1 MTTNYLEVMDPRLER
16 AELIAWLFEQGIS
29 AEEID
34 TSFAPMLLPARRAVG
49 DDGSYISARQISERS
64 GLPIDQLI
72 RYQHALGLP
81 VEDDPDAPQFMRP
94 DGDIAIHIK
103 ALLDHGIDPDQML
116 TVVRVLAEGLSNAAE
131 VMRSAVLGAVLHPG
145 ATELEV
151 AKRSQ
156 TLVDSVAPML
166 GPMIQDML
174 FLQLRHATET
184 EAVNASER
192 AEGLPVP
199 GARDVAAAFADLV
212 GFTRLGEE
220 LPPEDLEAM
229 SNRLADLARDA
240 AVAPVRFVKTI
251 GDAVMFVSP
260 DPAALLE
267 TVLNLTEAAESD
279 DLLPRLRAGITY
291 GSAVSRAGDWFGSP
305 INLASRVT
313 STARPGSVLV
323 SAEAR
328 EQIGNDE
335 RFRWS
340 YAGEKELRGI
350 DNEVNLFR
358 ARRAD
363 PGEES
368 TVIGFITE
376 GDAVR
381 NSKSNP
387 KSRRST

>member
-16 AELIAWLFEQGIS
+16 ADLIAWLLEQGIS
-29 AEEID
+29 AQDID
-34 TSFAPMLLPARRAVG
+34 NSFAPMLLPARRVVG
-49 DDGSYISARQISERS
+49 DDGSYISARQISEQS
-64 GLPIDQLI
+64 GLPIDQLL

-81 VEDDPDAPQFMRP
+81 VMDDPDAPQFMRP
-94 DGDIAIHIK
+94 DGDIAGHIK
-103 ALLDHGIDPDQML
+103 QLLDHGIDPDQLL
-116 TVVRVLAEGLSNAAE
+116 TVVRVLAEGLSNGAE
-131 VMRSAVLGAVLHPG
+131 VMRSAVLGAVLRPG

-151 AKRSQ
+151 AKSSQ
-156 TLVDSVAPML
+156 LLADSVAPML

-174 FLQLRHATET
+174 FLQLRHAAET

-199 GARDVAAAFADLV
+199 GARAVAAAFADLV

-220 LPPEDLEAM
+220 LPPENLEAM

-240 AVAPVRFVKTI
+240 AVPPVRLVKTI

-267 TVLNLTEAAESD
+267 AVLNLTEAAEAD
-279 DLLPRLRAGITY
+279 ELLPRLRAGITY

-313 STARPGSVLV
+313 STARPDSVLV
-323 SAEAR
+323 SEDAR
-328 EQIGNDE
+328 EQIGDDE

-340 YAGEKELRGI
+340 FAGEKELRGI
-350 DNEVNLFR
+350 DHEVNLFR

-363 PGEES
+363 AGEES
-368 TVIGFITE
+368 
-376 GDAVR
+376 D
-381 NSKSNP
+381 
-387 KSRRST
+387 

>member
-1 MTTNYLEVMDPRLER
+1 MTTDNLEVMDPRLER
-16 AELIAWLFEQGIS
+16 AELITWLMEQGIG

-34 TSFAPMLLPARRAVG
+34 NSFAPMLLPARRAVG
-49 DDGSYISARQISERS
+49 DDGSYLSARQISEQS

-72 RYQHALGLP
+72 RYQHALGLT
-81 VEDDPDAPQFMRP
+81 VVDDADAPQFMRP
-94 DGDIAIHIK
+94 DGDIAVHIK
-103 ALLDHGIDPDQML
+103 KLLDHGIDPDQML
-116 TVVRVLAEGLSNAAE
+116 TVVRVLAEGLSNGAE

-151 AKRSQ
+151 ARSSQ
-156 TLVDSVAPML
+156 MLVDSVAPML
-166 GPMIQDML
+166 GPMIHDML
-174 FLQLRHATET
+174 FLQLRHAAET

-192 AEGLPVP
+192 AEGLPGP

-229 SNRLADLARDA
+229 SHRLADLAREA

-279 DLLPRLRAGITY
+279 DMLPRLRAGITY

-323 SAEAR
+323 SEDAR
-328 EQIGNDE
+328 EQIGDDA

-358 ARRAD
+358 ARRVQA
-363 PGEES
+363 GEES
-368 TVIGFITE
+368 T
-376 GDAVR
+376 
-381 NSKSNP
+381 
-387 KSRRST
+387 